1 LSTTVVITP
10 LVTLADW
17 TTVRSVLESLLAVHS
32 TDGAVAALRGD
43 CWLDGHGHIA
53 LAQVAPIRAH
63 LVPRLAVHGA
73 GCTEGPPRRG
83 ARATPTDLAAEGVL
97 LPPVRAAAVAVTHR
111 RAVGLRWELRGS
123 VPPGLASPAG
133 DVGREL
139 GGGVSS
145 GPAPR
150 GQLSG
155 RWGNVRRQLGRDS
168 WDVRWELSRG
178 TWDVR
183 WDLDWLPRLAGAIMV
198 MMSAAVVLSPV
209 GDEPPT
215 TPLAST
221 GSTLLGTLTL
231 VTPVRALD
239 EPMGAVH
246 RAGYLCG
253 TLRSCGGVGRPP
265 PPVLGRGAHAHLA
278 AKAVLG
284 ETIRAFLEAAVGGTL
299 DALPARLPTPGAA
312 GCACPPLR
320 GLTLTGDAVVH
331 AHDVLLASGAGR
343 GAVDGWAVWVE
354 GYAGADGA
362 VVLHDEAV
370 GAALVAGAG
379 GGRAGS

>member
-1 LSTTVVITP
+1 LSTTVVTP
-10 LVTLADW
+10 LVTFADR

-32 TDGAVAALRGD
+32 ADGAVAALRGD
-43 CWLDGHGHIA
+43 CWLDGHRHIA

-83 ARATPTDLAAEGVL
+83 PRATPTDLAAKGVL
-97 LPPVRAAAVAVTHR
+97 LPPMGAAPVAVTHR

-123 VPPGLASPAG
+123 VPPGLASAAG

-139 GGGVSS
+139 GGGVS

-150 GQLSG
+150 GQLGG
-155 RWGNVRRQLGRDS
+155 RRGDVRRQLGRDS
-168 WDVRWELSRG
+168 WDVRRELSGG

-183 WDLDWLPRLAGAIMV
+183 WNLDWLPRLAGVIMV
-198 MMSAAVVLSPV
+198 MMMMPAAVVLSPV
-209 GDEPPT
+209 RHEPPT
-215 TPLAST
+215 TPFASPR
-221 GSTLLGTLTL
+221 GALLGTLTL

-239 EPMGAVH
+239 EPVGAVH

-265 PPVLGRGAHAHLA
+265 PPELGRGAHAHLA

-354 GYAGADGA
+354 GYAGADWA

-370 GAALVAGAG
+370 GASLIAGAG